1 MTNEKIKLDINIGG
15 EHVLLTVPYEEQDN
29 VRDTER
35 AIGELFDRWR
45 KKFPNRTDSQIL
57 AMVAYQYAS
66 FYGELL
72 RREQRSVDMIQGCMQ
87 LLDELEE

>member
-1 MTNEKIKLDINIGG
+1 MTNEKVKLDINIGG
-15 EHVLLTVPYEEQDN
+15 EHILLTVPYDEQES

-45 KKFPNRTDSQIL
+45 KKIPNRTDSQII
-57 AMVAYQYAS
+57 AMLAYQYAS

-72 RREQRSVDMIQGCMQ
+72 RREQRSVDMIQDCTQ
-87 LLDELEE
+87 LLDELK